1 MESTF
6 ILRKD
11 QLDQKLL
18 EGIKNIYKDSKLIQ
32 IIVRES
38 EDFDLYSSESNIQYI
53 ERLEKAALEISK
65 GEKVE
70 FDEESFDELIS
81 DLIK

>member
-11 QLDQKLL
+11 QLDNKFL

-38 EDFDLYSSESNIQYI
+38 EDFDLFQSETNLQYL
-53 ERLEKAALEISK
+53 ERLENAVQELKK
-65 GEKVE
+65 GEKIE
-70 FDEESFDELIS
+70 FTEEQFETLTA
-81 DLIK
+81 DLLK

>member
-11 QLDQKLL
+11 QLDNKLL

-38 EDFDLYSSESNIQYI
+38 EDFDLFQSETNLEYLA
-53 ERLEKAALEISK
+53 RLENAVQGLSK
-65 GEKVE
+65 GEKIE
-70 FDEESFDELIS
+70 LTEEQFETLAA
-81 DLIK
+81 DLLK